1 MKRCALYALAFGL
14 AALATIGGPTPPA
27 LGQEP
32 QTSLFLVPVPAEVP
46 SGESF
51 DLLVRVADVVG
62 LYGFDVELEFDP
74 AALRAV
80 AVGGLALGP
89 AKLAGSPLE
98 GSFLPCAQIVYARS
112 EPGSLR
118 LAAVP
123 LCLHSQPCEA
133 ANGSGVLFDVE
144 LRALG
149 PQGSTA
155 VRIGHSDLSDP
166 AGNAITHDTQDVE
179 VLVAPPLPPTPTLTG
194 TPTRTPTPS
203 KTPSVTKT
211 ATPSKTPTLTRTP
224 TRTPTPSRTPTMT
237 RTATPTRTPTP
248 SKTPKATTTPAAGSA
263 LKKTPTPAKS
273 TKAGSTPGRS
283 PTPKPGSLA
292 VGKSSGTSAP
302 GLASAAATGANAADD
317 SAQARTLPT
326 PADRRGATQTAPPA
340 PPVSSADPPVPAGAF
355 PWQTLGLGALGLAL
369 LAAGGT
375 MLRRRRRRDPGAEPD
390 TPPSLPPPAEP
401 SDEE

>member
-112 EPGSLR
+112 EPGGLR

-123 LCLHSQPCEA
+123 LSLHSQACEA
-133 ANGSGVLFDVE
+133 ANGGGVLFDVE

-155 VRIGHSDLSDP
+155 VRIARSDLSDP
-166 AGNAITHDTQDVE
+166 AGNAIVHGTRDVE
-179 VLVAPPLPPTPTLTG
+179 VLVAPPLTPTPTLTG

-211 ATPSKTPTLTRTP
+211 ATPTRTPTLTKTP

-263 LKKTPTPAKS
+263 VKRTPTPAKS
-273 TKAGSTPGRS
+273 TRSGATPARSSTPQ
-283 PTPKPGSLA
+283 PGSLTVA
-292 VGKSSGTSAP
+292 RSSGTP
-302 GLASAAATGANAADD
+302 GPGVAAGAATDATAPDG
-317 SAQARTLPT
+317 SPGARTLPT
-326 PADRRGATQTAPPA
+326 PADHRGPTKTPPPA
-340 PPVSSADPPVPAGAF
+340 LPVSSADPPAAGGTF